1 MATRRENEKAVADI
15 LPTYLLDEF
24 IDWISSNMNPEDV
37 FTEDRLSKW
46 AVENNHVKVE
56 DV

>member
-1 MATRRENEKAVADI
+1 MATRQENEKAVADI

-24 IDWISSNMNPEDV
+24 IDWISSNMIPEDV